1 MPTRSAFTLS
11 ATRVQSVSAR
21 RSTAP
26 VKGHRTTIRLLPVTD
41 GNRTYFEWTSEFDSD
56 PASEARL
63 VPLMEQN
70 FLAGARELRAQFAV
84 GRWILR
90 KDKEAPGEGPGTLD
104 PKVLE
109 SFGPVQGPSKLA
121 GPPGVGRLVCYKPR
135 WRKIPRRSITFGIS

>member
-11 ATRVQSVSAR
+11 ATCVQSVSAR

-56 PASEARL
+56 PDGEARL

-70 FLAGARELRAQFAV
+70 FLADARELRAQFAV
-84 GRWILR
+84 GR
-90 KDKEAPGEGPGTLD
+90 
-104 PKVLE
+104 
-109 SFGPVQGPSKLA
+109 
-121 GPPGVGRLVCYKPR
+121 
-135 WRKIPRRSITFGIS
+135 